1 MSRPKTLWLLAAA
14 TLVLLV
20 GTLPAASAFASNP
33 VQWVV
38 ASDVSASRAA
48 AGSTSWFADPNHSG
62 TYATTATA
70 FDGSTALQLSTPAA
84 ADGIRILNSYGGGV
98 TPPTIAQIQAGAS
111 YAYSGSNVDFQ
122 IELFFTPTDPGF
134 GPDPANGVNKCTA
147 AGVAYPGMCYTVI
160 KWEPLAT
167 SPAAW
172 NTVDLSSNAA
182 LTATTGGWKNT
193 NEIGVYPKPGALIGN
208 TMTEYLAQMANYQVL
223 AVGVSLGTGTALSVG
238 YLKTMTYASQTY
250 NFRPEPI
257 ISPVITPTHDTGTV
271 GSAFSK
277 TVSVTGTGPFA
288 FSITGGSL
296 PAGLV
301 LDPTSGT
308 ITGVPSTKGVSSF
321 TITVVGPGGTIAQA
335 DTITVGAVKTLATT
349 GIDPLP
355 SLALAASLFVVAFA
369 LMLLGRRRRSA

>member
-14 TLVLLV
+14 TLLLLV
-20 GTLPAASAFASNP
+20 GTLPSAAAFASTP

-48 AGSTSWFADPNHSG
+48 AGAATWFADPNHNG

-70 FDGSTALQLSTPAA
+70 FDSSTALQLSTPAA
-84 ADGIRILNSYGGGV
+84 SDGIRILNSYGSGV
-98 TPPTIAQIQAGAS
+98 TPPTIAQIQSGAS

-122 IELFFTPTDPGF
+122 IELFFTPSDPGY

-147 AGVAYPGMCYTVI
+147 AGAAFPGMCYTVI

-172 NTVDLSSNAA
+172 STVDLSSNAA

-193 NEIGVYPKPGALIGN
+193 NELGIYPKPGALIGN
-208 TMTEYLAQMANYQVL
+208 SMPEYLAQMTNYQVL
-223 AVGVSLGTGTALSVG
+223 AVGVSLGTGTASSVG
-238 YLKTMTYASQTY
+238 YVKTMTYAAQTY
-250 NFRPEPI
+250 NFRPEPMI
-257 ISPVITPTHDTGTV
+257 GPVITPTHDTGTV
-271 GSAFSK
+271 GSAYSK
-277 TVSVTGTGPFA
+277 VVSVTGTGPFA
-288 FSITGGSL
+288 FSITSGSL

-308 ITGVPSTKGVSSF
+308 IAGVPSAKGLSSF
-321 TITVVGPGGTIAQA
+321 TMTVVGPGGTTAQA
-335 DTITVGAVKTLATT
+335 DTIAIGAVKTLATT

-355 SLALAASLFVVAFA
+355 SLALAAALFVVALS
-369 LMLLGRRRRSA
+369 LMLIGRRRRSA